1 MFTNDS
7 SSRQGRRGWAVAC
20 AVAAIALTGA
30 IPAGAVTPPGGLA
43 SKATR
48 LVGSGSDTTYNLQV
62 ALDAL
67 FNASPGGQASARL
80 STDPKP
86 LDGSL
91 LNPTDQPADAVFTE
105 NYAHDT
111 VAELFPVGG
120 GSGVKQVGTEVAG
133 AAGSAASAYG
143 VDFARNI
150 GTLSA
155 SDPKDL
161 RTVAYGQDAITWV
174 AFGKAHGV
182 TNLTQAQLTGIWGG
196 SITTWGQLNPTLTGK
211 KAANPIVVY
220 TTYQAASL
228 RKNWETYIHVSNSAI
243 ASPDANH
250 IIRQNNTYQIV
261 ANGDAKNA
269 IYFAS
274 VGAWKTNHA
283 FKDKSVLGAV
293 DGVVPTDANVKN
305 GTFPF
310 TQYVGN
316 VYAFDPGNST
326 LGTTGYAKVAA
337 NAATVNYVG
346 PNGWICK
353 DQALHGIN
361 PYTGNNYRTDI
372 ANTIRAQ
379 GFFPLNWDYTY
390 ASGSTDQSYCRVF
403 DNV

>member
-1 MFTNDS
+1 MSILAS
-7 SSRQGRRGWAVAC
+7 SSRRGGLGMAAAC
-20 AVAAIALTGA
+20 AAAALSLVSA
-30 IPAGAVTPPGGLA
+30 VPAGAVAPPDG
-43 SKATR
+43 SPTKATR

-62 ALDAL
+62 ALDGL
-67 FNASPGGQASARL
+67 YNASPGGQASARL

-105 NYAHDT
+105 NYAHDS
-111 VAELFPVGG
+111 VSQLFPIGG

-133 AAGSAASAYG
+133 AAGSSASAYG

-150 GTLSA
+150 GTLTGT
-155 SDPKDL
+155 DPKDL
-161 RTVAYGQDAITWV
+161 RTVAYAKDAISWL
-174 AFGKAHGV
+174 AFGNRHKV

-196 SITTWGQLNPTLTGK
+196 TITTWGQLNPALTGK
-211 KAANPIVVY
+211 KATDPIVVY

-228 RKNWETYIHVSNSAI
+228 RKNWESYIHVSNSAQFTKD
-243 ASPDANH
+243 SDH

-283 FKDKSVLGAV
+283 AKDGSFLGAI
-293 DGVVPTDANVKN
+293 DGFAPTEANIQS
-305 GTFPF
+305 GAFPF

-337 NAATVNYVG
+337 NDATVRYVG

-353 DQALHGIN
+353 ASSSHGVN

-372 ANTIRAQ
+372 EAVIRAQ
-379 GFFPLNWDYTY
+379 GFIPLTWDYTY
-390 ASGSTDQSYCRVF
+390 AGGSTDQSYCRVF